1 MKRVGVA
8 IDKEQEEKNQK
19 KDDNNKPDFLPH
31 VMVATVHAGAF
42 EWGIREFP

>member
-8 IDKEQEEKNQK
+8 KEQEEKNQK
-19 KDDNNKPDFLPH
+19 IDDNNKNKTDLPH